1 MEPADR
7 VEELQMEMVHSVGVT
22 HTRDYQQ
29 HPQYLSVVPCQVLS
43 ALSIDWE
50 NMEDFDVNVDHS
62 AHINANGN
70 PNAPIQPANGGT
82 RVSDDVAEGIM
93 EGCGMLTGGACTCG
107 PTCICVGCPI
117 HDVEAQT
124 IHQPPPLHTG
134 RRQHRS
140 SLRIKNPPIDPEVAQ
155 NMQVSFQV

>member
-1 MEPADR
+1 M
-7 VEELQMEMVHSVGVT
+7 
-22 HTRDYQQ
+22 QQ
-29 HPQYLSVVPCQVLS
+29 LSSSKGTSGASRRRSDGARRQSGGTANGNGTFSGRNSYKRLSTTSAISFGRAMSSLS

-93 EGCGMLTGGACTCG
+93 EVSSTMLN
-107 PTCICVGCPI
+107 
-117 HDVEAQT
+117 
-124 IHQPPPLHTG
+124 
-134 RRQHRS
+134 
-140 SLRIKNPPIDPEVAQ
+140 KN
-155 NMQVSFQV
+155 SYSTYSYL